1 MKKSLFLVS
10 LLILTLMLVGC
21 NSDIIIS
28 PDITVEGESVNYIGY
43 VGSNAGPQGNKP
55 PTIYDEVE
63 VTVVK
68 PNSIVNIDYEEMPKS
83 VYLISWFNGESFEER
98 KELEELKIN
107 VPSDEGI
114 YIYDLS
120 ARWNSNTAGS
130 VVFVLE
136 VKE

>member
-1 MKKSLFLVS
+1 MKKSLWLLS
-10 LLILTLMLVGC
+10 LLIITLMLVGC

-28 PDITVEGESVNYIGY
+28 PNITVEGESVNYIGY
-43 VGSNAGPQGNKP
+43 VGSNAGPQGNNP
-55 PTIYDEVE
+55 PNIYDDVE

-68 PNSIVNIDYEEMPKS
+68 PSSIVNINYEEMPKN
-83 VYLISWFNGESFEER
+83 VYLMSWFNGELFEER
-98 KELEELKIN
+98 KKLDELKIN

-120 ARWNSNTAGS
+120 ARWNSRTAGS